1 MTNSVAINKLRT
13 TLGGKITTVSPRRRL
28 VASGR

>member
-1 MTNSVAINKLRT
+1 MTNSVAINELKT
-13 TLGGKITTVSPRRRL
+13 TLGGQITTVSQGRRL